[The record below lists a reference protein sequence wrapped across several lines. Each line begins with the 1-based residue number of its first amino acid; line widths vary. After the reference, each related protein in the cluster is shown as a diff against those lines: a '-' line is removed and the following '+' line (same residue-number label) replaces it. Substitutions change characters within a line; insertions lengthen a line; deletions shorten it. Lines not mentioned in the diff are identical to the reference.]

1 MLFFEWKK
9 KKKRANLHTEV
20 HLTLL
25 LQRARRGVMEGLL
38 YLSCASGSVTDGDIF
53 VWALNPI

>member
-1 MLFFEWKK
+1 MEKK